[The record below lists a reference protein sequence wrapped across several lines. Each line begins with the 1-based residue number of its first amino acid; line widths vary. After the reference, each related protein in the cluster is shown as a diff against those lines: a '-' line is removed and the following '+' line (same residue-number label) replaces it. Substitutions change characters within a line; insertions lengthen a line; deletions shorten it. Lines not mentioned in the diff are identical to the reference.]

1 MKLSWK
7 WSCLALVSDTGVKS
21 VMSTVAV
28 KVNFLRKTDVERVV
42 AHVEAVELTREVRV
56 PDVVDLRN
64 SGQRRFGRYVRSG
77 VFSSDHH
84 GHGTDCQIFKEK
96 FNSIES
102 KFQGIWWNAISKK
115 WMKFLEI
122 FRSAESLNCCHIDT
136 IRRILPM
143 RNRHSDSVADPAIS
157 ELSWHVRNESA
168 DFD

>member
-42 AHVEAVELTREVRV
+42 AHVEAVELTREIRV

-77 VFSSDHH
+77 VFSSGHH
-84 GHGTDCQIFKEK
+84 GHGTNCQIFKEK
-96 FNSIES
+96 FNWIES
-102 KFQGIWWNAISKK
+102 KFQGIP
-115 WMKFLEI
+115 LERNVQKMNEILGDFPFSGI
-122 FRSAESLNCCHIDT
+122 FELLPYRHDPPDSSNEKSSQWQRCRSGD
-136 IRRILPM
+136 
-143 RNRHSDSVADPAIS
+143 
-157 ELSWHVRNESA
+157 
-168 DFD
+168 

>member
-42 AHVEAVELTREVRV
+42 AHVEAVELTREIRV

-84 GHGTDCQIFKEK
+84 GHGTNCQIFKEK

-102 KFQGIWWNAISKK
+102 KFQGIP
-115 WMKFLEI
+115 LERNVQKMNEILGDFPFSGI
-122 FRSAESLNCCHIDT
+122 FELLPYRHDPDSSNEKSSHWQRCRSGD
-136 IRRILPM
+136 
-143 RNRHSDSVADPAIS
+143 
-157 ELSWHVRNESA
+157 
-168 DFD
+168 